1 MVHTRSSFRMPN
13 IFLSRSR
20 IIAIRTECA
29 FRALTPAIPC
39 EEQNMLLAENGAVFT
54 NEAEILG

>member
-1 MVHTRSSFRMPN
+1 MPN